1 MAALLLRLKNVP
13 EDEYQDVCAL
23 LEKHDIAFYETN
35 VGFWGV
41 GMAAIWL
48 QDKDQ
53 LAQAHDILNE
63 YMQTRQASVQAEYE
77 KAKQLGQVRTLLST
91 FLQQPITFVLYVAA
105 ILGILA
111 LSLLPFLGLAT
122 N

>member
-105 ILGILA
+105 ILGILT

>member
-1 MAALLLRLKNVP
+1 MAVLLLRLKNVP

-91 FLQQPITFVLYVAA
+91 FLQQPLTFVLYVAA

>member
-13 EDEYQDVCAL
+13 EDEYHDVCAL
-23 LEKHDIAFYETN
+23 LQQHEIAFYETN

-48 QDKDQ
+48 QDENQ
-53 LAQAHDILNE
+53 LDQAHTILNE

-77 KAKQLGQVRTLLST
+77 KAKLQGQARTLMST
-91 FLQQPITFVLYVAA
+91 FMQQPVTFVLYVAA
-105 ILGILA
+105 IVGILA

-122 N
+122 D